1 MMKTILIFYHYFSDE
16 YFVKMKY
23 REVAY
28 LNEYGAK
35 IKQVACGAH
44 HTIMLTTDGEV
55 LACGMGEYGRLG
67 VGSSED
73 HKLPTSVRHIIDE
86 DIVEVAASHNH
97 SACLTAD
104 GRLLTWG
111 KNDVGQLGHPDT
123 YMDVLYSQETLP
135 RVVESLPKIAQFSL
149 TRARTAAVT
158 VEGQLYIWGAQF
170 QHVPTLIEP
179 KYFDGMKVS
188 KVLCAGGSNGVA
200 TLVITE
206 DGSLWSF
213 GDLSSWVLGIKLT
226 EMQKSGIGKMPTPA
240 KVPLFAN
247 SGSNIGS
254 KLGKVIDVYGGLGR
268 FVFAK
273 VEVLQD

>member
-1 MMKTILIFYHYFSDE
+1 MYL
-16 YFVKMKY
+16 
-23 REVAY
+23 REVNY
-28 LNEYGAK
+28 LKEYGAK

-73 HKLPTSVRHIIDE
+73 HKVPTSITHIIDE

-97 SACLTAD
+97 SACLTTD

-135 RVVESLPKIAQFSL
+135 RVVESLPKISQFSL

-158 VEGQLYIWGAQF
+158 TDGQLYIWGAQF
-170 QHVPTLIEP
+170 QHIPTLIEQ
-179 KYFDGMKVS
+179 KYFDNMKVT

-213 GDLSSWVLGIKLT
+213 GDLSSWVLGIKLS
-226 EMQKSGIGKMPTPA
+226 EMQKSGIGKMPTPS
-240 KVPLFAN
+240 KIPLFDASNVN
-247 SGSNIGS
+247 SSGG
-254 KLGKVIDVYGGLGR
+254 KLGKVLDVYGGLGR

-273 VEVLQD
+273 VEVLQ